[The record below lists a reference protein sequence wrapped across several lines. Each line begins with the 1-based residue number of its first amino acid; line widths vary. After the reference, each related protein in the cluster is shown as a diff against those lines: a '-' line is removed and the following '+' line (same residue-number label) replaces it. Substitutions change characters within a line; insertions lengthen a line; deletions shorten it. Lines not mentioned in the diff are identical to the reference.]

1 MNNLRKILTAG
12 LLVLTLA
19 MSSITASAA
28 APSWTKAPSMPDGKD
43 QMLTATADGKI
54 YVLGGIGAAGQLV
67 SVQAYD
73 PSTKIWTKKA
83 DMPTLRSGA
92 TVAVSNGN
100 LYVIGGSVDYQAS
113 DLVEMYNPKT
123 DTWTTLATMPTK
135 RTGLK
140 SVVMDGKIYAI
151 GGRDIYSG
159 QSSQVDVYD
168 VATNRW
174 SSLKSLSG
182 AIDGTLL
189 TSTTTNIFAVDL
201 QVWVAGN
208 MNAHVVSK
216 YDLTS
221 DAWHPLVKQVYNPAQ
236 DKFHTEG
243 IIAPD
248 FIPGRGT
255 SYASSNGAVYYLN
268 SQNDIVRYDAKA
280 NRFSK
285 VAKSPFNA
293 MGASMAIAEG
303 RLYVMGGFSFDER
316 KSLDT
321 VMSLPIGE

>member
-1 MNNLRKILTAG
+1 MKNLTKFLTLG
-12 LLVLTLA
+12 LLMMTLA
-19 MSSITASAA
+19 LTSIPASAA
-28 APSWTKAPSMPDGKD
+28 TPNWTKAPSMPDGKD

-54 YVLGGIGAAGQLV
+54 YVLGGIGATGHLA

-73 PSTKIWTKKA
+73 PSTKTWSKKA

-92 TVAVSNGN
+92 TVAVSGGN
-100 LYVIGGSVDYQAS
+100 LYVLGGSVDYQAS

-123 DTWTTLATMPTK
+123 DTWTTLANMPTK

-140 SVVMDGKIYAI
+140 SAVIGNKIYAI
-151 GGRDIYSG
+151 GGRDAYSG
-159 QSSQVDVYD
+159 QSRQVDVYD

-174 SSLKSLSG
+174 SSLKSLGG

-189 TSTTTNIFAVDL
+189 TSTRDNLFAVNL

-216 YDLTS
+216 YDPAS
-221 DAWHPLVKQVYNPAQ
+221 DAWQPLVKQVYNPAQ

-243 IIAPD
+243 IIAPN

-255 SYASSNGAVYYLN
+255 SYASSNGVLYYLN
-268 SQNDIVRYDAKA
+268 DKNDIVRYDTAT
-280 NRFSK
+280 NRFSN
-285 VAKSPFNA
+285 VAKSPLNA
-293 MGASMAIAEG
+293 MGTSMAIADG

-321 VMSLPIGE
+321 VMSFPIGK